1 MLNDCMADKGIRV
14 NVSVGRKSFA
24 SFGLLVVGSLFLTA
38 MSNRAAGTI
47 LTEYASD
54 WGWLA
59 TAAIPSVSVI
69 AVIYAIFGNR
79 SALDWPK
86 LGRTRWRNVL
96 VVSALWIAAWLTG
109 TIVAALSAG
118 RWITYASGGP
128 LVAAF
133 VVFGPLGEE
142 LLFRGLLFERAHT
155 IWQGSPAPAMWI
167 STIAFSFHHVA
178 LASAPHGLAAAQ
190 VLFTIPMGFV
200 FALLRERTGSIWPGF
215 VLHVLTNLPAI
226 F

>member
-1 MLNDCMADKGIRV
+1 MLNNCMADNGIRV
-14 NVSVGRKSFA
+14 KVSVGRKSFA

-47 LTEYASD
+47 LTEHAPD

-59 TAAIPSVSVI
+59 TAAIPSALGI

-79 SALDWPK
+79 SALAWPK
-86 LGRTRWRNVL
+86 LERARWRNVL
-96 VVSALWIAAWLTG
+96 VVSALWIATWLTG
-109 TIVAALSAG
+109 SIVAAVRADG
-118 RWITYASGGP
+118 WITYASGGP

-142 LLFRGLLFERAHT
+142 LLFRGLLFERARS
-155 IWQGSPAPAMWI
+155 IWRGSAVPAVWI
-167 STIAFSFHHVA
+167 STIAFSLHHVA

-190 VLFTIPMGFV
+190 ILFTIPMGFV
-200 FALLRERTGSIWPGF
+200 FALLRERTGSIWPCV